1 MDGKCSGINN
11 RKSIKMFPHPFS
23 FNNYNWFWIPLFCPF
38 VGALF
43 GAWTYQLT
51 ISAQIPEN
59 EEAEEEDGMIGIGG
73 GIGLTQRGKS
83 SDSVIS
89 STTVGSSPKLRI
101 PTTMID

>member
-1 MDGKCSGINN
+1 MGSIQVGSENPLKICS
-11 RKSIKMFPHPFS
+11 SFFS

-38 VGALF
+38 LGALL
-43 GAWTYQLT
+43 GAWTYQLA

-59 EEAEEEDGMIGIGG
+59 EEAEGEEGMIGIGG
-73 GIGLTQRGKS
+73 EIGMGQREKS

-89 STTVGSSPKLRI
+89 STTAGSSPKLRI